1 MNCNALAGTHDLSLP
16 EWGPYGKRFFGI
28 SHIADHR
35 RGTRFDFTVIPAI
48 YRRQL
53 AVPDAL
59 RPAGYLPWS
68 VSPDLKNY
76 CYRQQL
82 EWKDRIYCD
91 VSFAEID
98 AHSRL
103 IACECVNHSELDTDF
118 ALHFLSSLVPDG
130 KPLNCNVP
138 YAKPHLLSG
147 NGLVFDCLKPGEV
160 RMDGVVDG
168 SAYRL
173 MPGEKA
179 EISLSAHG
187 TLWLRAAVE
196 GKALLRT
203 SLGTFELCGE
213 GAFQTYRLMEDFSG
227 EKFFAE
233 TDSELKIDVFSV
245 ADQEPEFF
253 GDTLSPRPE
262 FSEGALPDSRIIR
275 YPGLPHA
282 YGVRWDF
289 PDAFTRRYAVDDFN
303 SILLYKDGVHMP
315 HLGTWGDRGGKDCHL
330 DIFLQPV
337 RVEAGASRTVYAM
350 SRTVRRRS
358 LRSVWRSR
366 LSVRRSTAARRGT
379 AISGFLN
386 RPCRSVRSA

>member
-103 IACECVNHSELDTDF
+103 IACECVNHSELNTDF

-130 KPLNCNVP
+130 KPLNCNAP

-147 NGLVFDCLKPGEV
+147 NGT
-160 RMDGVVDG
+160 
-168 SAYRL
+168 RL
-173 MPGEKA
+173 RLSEA
-179 EISLSAHG
+179 RRSAHG
-187 TLWLRAAVE
+187 R
-196 GKALLRT
+196 
-203 SLGTFELCGE
+203 CG
-213 GAFQTYRLMEDFSG
+213 
-227 EKFFAE
+227 
-233 TDSELKIDVFSV
+233 
-245 ADQEPEFF
+245 
-253 GDTLSPRPE
+253 
-262 FSEGALPDSRIIR
+262 
-275 YPGLPHA
+275 
-282 YGVRWDF
+282 
-289 PDAFTRRYAVDDFN
+289 
-303 SILLYKDGVHMP
+303 
-315 HLGTWGDRGGKDCHL
+315 
-330 DIFLQPV
+330 
-337 RVEAGASRTVYAM
+337 
-350 SRTVRRRS
+350 
-358 LRSVWRSR
+358 
-366 LSVRRSTAARRGT
+366 
-379 AISGFLN
+379 
-386 RPCRSVRSA
+386 

>member
-82 EWKDRIYCD
+82 EWKDRVYCD

-103 IACECVNHSELDTDF
+103 IACECVNHSELNTDF

-130 KPLNCNVP
+130 KPLNCNAP

-173 MPGEKA
+173 KPGEKA

-253 GDTLSPRPE
+253 GDALSP
-262 FSEGALPDSRIIR
+262 
-275 YPGLPHA
+275 
-282 YGVRWDF
+282 
-289 PDAFTRRYAVDDFN
+289 
-303 SILLYKDGVHMP
+303 
-315 HLGTWGDRGGKDCHL
+315 
-330 DIFLQPV
+330 
-337 RVEAGASRTVYAM
+337 ASGIQ
-350 SRTVRRRS
+350 RRS
-358 LRSVWRSR
+358 VAGQPDHPLSGAAACVWCPLGFPRR
-366 LSVRRSTAARRGT
+366 LHPAVRGR
-379 AISGFLN
+379 
-386 RPCRSVRSA
+386 